1 MTDIIEISKYLL
13 PLIILLI
20 AVLLILKHF
29 AKNELTKQKFATI
42 QGNNKLITPIRLQ
55 AYERIIL
62 LLERIKPDA
71 MALRLQKQNLS
82 ANQMQILLLGTVRK
96 EFNHNLSQ
104 QLYISHGAWEVV
116 VNAKEQITRLIN
128 LTGTKMNKDASSS
141 DFVRAL
147 IETYND
153 FEKKPIEHAIYAIKK
168 EALMFFGM

>member
-1 MTDIIEISKYLL
+1 MNDLIEVSKYLL
-13 PLIILLI
+13 PLIVLLI

-29 AKNELTKQKFATI
+29 SNNELTKQKYVTI

-71 MALRLQKQNLS
+71 MSLRLQKQNLS
-82 ANQMQILLLGTVRK
+82 AKQMQILLLGTVRK

-104 QLYISHGAWEVV
+104 QLYVSNEAWQII

-128 LTGTKMNKDASSS
+128 LTATGLEKDSNSSE
-141 DFVRAL
+141 FIRAF
-147 IETYND
+147 IETYNE
-153 FEKKPIEHAIYAIKK
+153 FEQKPIEMAIYAIKK

>member
-1 MTDIIEISKYLL
+1 MKEIIEILKYLL
-13 PLIILLI
+13 PLI
-20 AVLLILKHF
+20 VLLILRHF
-29 AKNELTKQKFATI
+29 AKVELTKQKFATI

-82 ANQMQILLLGTVRK
+82 AAQMQILLLGTVRK

-104 QLYISHGAWEVV
+104 QLYISQESWGLV

-128 LTGTKMNKDASSS
+128 LTGTKMDKNATSS

-153 FEKKPIEHAIYAIKK
+153 FEKKPIEFAIAAIKQ

>member
-1 MTDIIEISKYLL
+1 MTDIIEISKYLF
-13 PLIILLI
+13 PLIVLLI
-20 AVLLILKHF
+20 AVLLILRHF
-29 AKNELTKQKFATI
+29 AKNEITKQKFATI

-71 MALRLQKQNLS
+71 MALRLQKQGIS
-82 ANQMQILLLGTVRK
+82 ASQMQILLLGTVRK

-104 QLYISHGAWEVV
+104 QLYISQEAWQII

-128 LTGTKMNKDASSS
+128 LTSTKMDKDSKSN

-153 FEKKPIEHAIYAIKK
+153 FEKKPIEHAIFAIKK
-168 EALMFFGM
+168 EALIFFGM

>member
-1 MTDIIEISKYLL
+1 MTDLIEVSKYLL
-13 PLIILLI
+13 PLIVLLV

-29 AKNELTKQKFATI
+29 SKNEYTKQKFATI
-42 QGNNKLITPIRLQ
+42 QMNNKIITPIRLQ

-62 LLERIKPDA
+62 LLERIRPDA
-71 MALRLQKQNLS
+71 MALRLQKQDLS
-82 ANQMQILLLGTVRK
+82 AVQMQILMLGTVRK

-104 QLYISHGAWEVV
+104 QLYISNDAWGIV

-128 LTGTKMNKDASSS
+128 LTGTKMDKNSKSNE
-141 DFVRAL
+141 FIRAF

-153 FEKKPIEHAIYAIKK
+153 FEKKPIEDAINAIKK